1 MKRATFVAAVAF
13 FAVTTLGIESKSHAA
28 EPLPT
33 IQPDIEPATEPT
45 TKPASRLA
53 IAKKK
58 ALDQYK
64 KVLDCYMHSNFTELK
79 VEMSKIRSIAMLPT
93 SAKRDLV
100 YIRRMIPEYRPPWWK
115 HCRSAS
121 SVSFRAKIWGRPF
134 VANFM
139 PTQPQGKRQAV
150 QLVNNKIQVV
160 AQWQPHMIDNPQ
172 PITGGLAVAHELTR
186 GHVGEAIVWYELGR
200 NYVPTFLPVKQAVFL
215 YQKQATMFSHVQEFL
230 AGLSSLY
237 HSSPK
242 ARLASLF
249 MQIDPLNKNEGGSA
263 YTRAGHA
270 VGAMILARV
279 LTEPDQWPG
288 FKLPTE
294 VPKTMV
300 EHSTIL
306 YMYNHIDPE
315 WSLAEDKALRNLARQ
330 FVLTRGK
337 AILKSKGTI
346 VLPNKL
352 SMKLMATHD
361 REAQVLRNAWVA
373 KELESIIEASKK
385 AKDKGKDKD
394 KGKAASGKKSPL
406 REK

>member
-1 MKRATFVAAVAF
+1 MKRATLVAVVAVL
-13 FAVTTLGIESKSHAA
+13 AVVILSTGTELLAA

-33 IQPDIEPATEPT
+33 IEPDVEPDSQPGTEPT
-45 TKPASRLA
+45 TKPASPLA
-53 IAKKK
+53 IAKQK
-58 ALDQYK
+58 ALEQYK
-64 KVLDCYMHSNFTELK
+64 KVLDRYMSSDFAGLK
-79 VEMSKIRSIAMLPT
+79 VEMARMRSTARLPR
-93 SAKRDLV
+93 SDKLDLAYIKRT
-100 YIRRMIPEYRPPWWK
+100 IPEYRPLWWK

-121 SVSFRAKIWGRPF
+121 NVSFRAKIWGRPF

-150 QLVNNKIQVV
+150 QLVNNRIQIV
-160 AQWQPHMIDNPQ
+160 AQWQPHMVDNPQ
-172 PITGGLAVAHELTR
+172 PITGTLAVAHGLTR
-186 GHVGEAIVWYELGR
+186 GHVGESIVWYELGR

-215 YQKQATMFSHVQEFL
+215 YQKQGTMFSHVQEFL
-230 AGLSSLY
+230 AGMSSLY

-249 MQIDPLNKNEGGSA
+249 MQIDPLKKNEGGSA
-263 YTRAGHA
+263 CTRAGHA

-279 LTEPDQWPG
+279 LTEPKQWPA

-300 EHSTIL
+300 ELNTIL
-306 YMYNHIDPE
+306 HVYNRIDPE
-315 WSLAEDKALRNLARQ
+315 WSLAEDKALRDLARV

-346 VLPNKL
+346 VLSNKL

-361 REAQVLRNAWVA
+361 RQAQVLRDAWVA
-373 KELESIIEASKK
+373 KKLKSIIEAAQK
-385 AKDKGKDKD
+385 AKDKGKDK
-394 KGKAASGKKSPL
+394 GASGKKSPPV
-406 REK
+406 KK